1 MTLRNIV
8 TNLFIENCV
17 KIIRNVL
24 FCYCVILNHRLCVIV
39 IFEKVFVIA
48 IVLST
53 FPLSLQKLK
62 FLINLRGWTFQLE
75 KVMIWLRFQKS
86 FFFNFRFNIF
96 FLKTISVLKLQFF
109 RLQVNF
115 VPIKTFTF
123 NIFDFI
129 LQLFVLY
136 IWHW

>member
-8 TNLFIENCV
+8 TNLFIKNCV
-17 KIIRNVL
+17 KIIWNVL
-24 FCYCVILNHRLCVIV
+24 FCYCIIFDHCLCVIV
-39 IFEKVFVIA
+39 IFQKVFVIA

-53 FPLSLQKLK
+53 FPLSLQKLN

-75 KVMIWLRFQKS
+75 KVMIWFRFQKD
-86 FFFNFRFNIF
+86 FFFPFRLNIF
-96 FLKTISVLKLQFF
+96 FLKTISVLKFQLFCLQI
-109 RLQVNF
+109 NF

-123 NIFDFI
+123 YIFDFV